1 MAITSNLRSL
11 LKPEQIRALMGRINP
26 ARVATRRVQGRELS
40 YVEVWDIKAA
50 LIRMFGFGGFS
61 AEVIESQ
68 IVMVRSVATDPTF
81 IDDKG
86 KPKTPEISAQSTV
99 RLTVFGIGPRGED
112 AVYTETAIGSNSGWT
127 YGDTAD
133 NAIKS
138 ASSDALKRCAIYLGT
153 QFGLSLYAKTHA
165 DVVGVLLPQWQADAL
180 VEEPHPET
188 QSALDRATTVVAD
201 PAVAPSED
209 AEQLPGDDPAE
220 EMQSHGVGSP
230 A

>member
-1 MAITSNLRSL
+1 MAITNLRSL

-26 ARVATRRVQGRELS
+26 ARVQTRKVSGVELS
-40 YVEVWDIKAA
+40 YVAAWDIKAA

-68 IVMVRSVATDPTF
+68 IVMVRNAASDPSHVNK
-81 IDDKG
+81 DG
-86 KPKTPEISAQSTV
+86 SPKTPEISAQSTV
-99 RLTVFGIGPRGED
+99 RLTIFGIGPRGED

-138 ASSDALKRCAIYLGT
+138 ASSDALKRCATYLGT

-188 QSALDRATTVVAD
+188 QSALDRATTVEVD
-201 PAVAPSED
+201 PSLAPAED
-209 AEQLPGDDPAE
+209 AEVLPGETVTA
-220 EMQSHGVGSP
+220 
-230 A
+230 